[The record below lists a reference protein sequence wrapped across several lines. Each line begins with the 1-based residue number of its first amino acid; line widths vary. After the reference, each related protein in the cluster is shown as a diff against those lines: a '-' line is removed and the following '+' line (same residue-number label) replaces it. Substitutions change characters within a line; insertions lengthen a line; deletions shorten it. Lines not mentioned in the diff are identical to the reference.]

1 MINQLI
7 IFSAKYLYLLV
18 IAITVLFFIK
28 QPRDIQKQLLIFGI
42 ITLPAAYIIA
52 KLAGFL
58 YYDPRPFIQGGFTPL
73 IPHAADNG
81 FPSDH
86 ALLSAAISTAIS
98 PFNKKISVILWIL
111 TAIIGLS
118 RVLAGI
124 HHLIDIFGSII
135 ISVIAGYL
143 AYQIIEKKKT
153 VEVK

>member
-86 ALLSAAISTAIS
+86 ALLSAAI
-98 PFNKKISVILWIL
+98 
-111 TAIIGLS
+111 
-118 RVLAGI
+118 
-124 HHLIDIFGSII
+124 
-135 ISVIAGYL
+135 
-143 AYQIIEKKKT
+143 
-153 VEVK
+153 